1 MSEQTTFQSPIS
13 HGRKVRPEH
22 ERDHAFRNASR
33 ILDGARASAATGD
46 DDVAAGVRGAYDVI
60 EKYLAEG
67 ADLAMKLGKA
77 SYGSL
82 GDLGDLPSRMGML
95 SSELMANWFE
105 LLGTM
110 SDAVLNSAAGTN
122 AGSTAAADTRIAP
135 VRHALQVDGASRPCS
150 VDITLQRD
158 VAVTD
163 LHCAGLIGA
172 QDGALLPLALQAADS
187 GTLIVR
193 VSLSADTAA
202 GSYHGVL
209 IDRTNNQP
217 CGLLQLDVVA

>member
-1 MSEQTTFQSPIS
+1 MSEQTTFQSPTS

-22 ERDHAFRNASR
+22 ERDHPFRNASR
-33 ILDGARASAATGD
+33 ILDGARAGAATGD

-60 EKYLAEG
+60 EKYLSEG

-82 GDLGDLPSRMGML
+82 GDLGDLPTRMGIL
-95 SSELMANWFE
+95 SSELVANWFE

-110 SDAVLNSAAGTN
+110 SDAVLNSAAGA
-122 AGSTAAADTRIAP
+122 AGSNPAADTATTP
-135 VRHALQVDGASRPCS
+135 PPRHALQIDGASRPCS
-150 VDITLQRD
+150 VDITLHRAA
-158 VAVTD
+158 AVSD
-163 LHCAGLIGA
+163 LHCAGLISA
-172 QDGALLPLALQAADS
+172 QDGALLPLALNVADN

-193 VSLSADTAA
+193 VRLTAETAA
-202 GSYHGVL
+202 GTYHGVL
-209 IDRTNNQP
+209 IDRGNNQP

>member
-1 MSEQTTFQSPIS
+1 MSEQTTFQSPTS

-22 ERDHAFRNASR
+22 ERDHPFRNASR
-33 ILDGARASAATGD
+33 ILDGARASAAVGD

-60 EKYLAEG
+60 EKYLSEG

-82 GDLGDLPSRMGML
+82 GELGDLPSRMGLL
-95 SSELMANWFE
+95 SSELVANWFE

-110 SDAVLNSAAGTN
+110 SDAVLNSTGGAAG
-122 AGSTAAADTRIAP
+122 SPPAADASIAP
-135 VRHALQVDGASRPCS
+135 PRHALQVDGASRPCS
-150 VDITLQRD
+150 ADITLHRAA
-158 VAVTD
+158 AVPD

-172 QDGALLPLALQAADS
+172 QDGALLPLALATADN

-193 VSLSADTAA
+193 VSLSADTTVGA
-202 GSYHGVL
+202 YHGVL
-209 IDRTNNQP
+209 IDRANHQP